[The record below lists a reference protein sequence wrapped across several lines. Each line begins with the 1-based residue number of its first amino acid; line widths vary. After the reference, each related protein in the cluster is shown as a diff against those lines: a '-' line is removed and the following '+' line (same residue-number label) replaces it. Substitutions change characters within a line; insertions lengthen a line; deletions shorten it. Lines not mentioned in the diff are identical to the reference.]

1 MNAKHITELNLE
13 EAIGM
18 IGKIKGFLLRSKFDI
33 NFTQAG
39 IRKLNEDLKFL
50 VNKFDL

>member
-1 MNAKHITELNLE
+1 MNKHITELNLK

-18 IGKIKGFLLRSKFDI
+18 IGKIKGFLLRSKFED
-33 NFTQAG
+33 FSQGG